1 MIWSAFIGLGIGI
14 AMQSNEK
21 GWKKWWLPIAIYL
34 IAAIAHSSYDLGMV
48 GIFMIATAYL
58 LGFLKGEAVTSD
70 TLLTPA
76 TSDNI
81 VRDTM
86 KYEHFSYNIVFIIIM
101 IWQMIKTLKWEQALT
116 VRELLKESN
125 DVVSES
131 DKKLVENEGVLSMR
145 KYKQYPKKTARK
157 IVKYENL
164 LAMLKHSVVRDGK
177 DIEDSEEVQV
187 LRNEI
192 KVLKLNQ

>member
-1 MIWSAFIGLGIGI
+1 MHLFDAPDL
-14 AMQSNEK
+14 AKRQS
-21 GWKKWWLPIAIYL
+21 G
-34 IAAIAHSSYDLGMV
+34 
-48 GIFMIATAYL
+48 
-58 LGFLKGEAVTSD
+58 
-70 TLLTPA
+70 
-76 TSDNI
+76 
-81 VRDTM
+81 
-86 KYEHFSYNIVFIIIM
+86 
-101 IWQMIKTLKWEQALT
+101 
-116 VRELLKESN
+116 VRELLKEGN

-145 KYKQYPKKTARK
+145 KYNQYPKKTAKK

>member
-1 MIWSAFIGLGIGI
+1 
-14 AMQSNEK
+14 
-21 GWKKWWLPIAIYL
+21 
-34 IAAIAHSSYDLGMV
+34 
-48 GIFMIATAYL
+48 
-58 LGFLKGEAVTSD
+58 
-70 TLLTPA
+70 
-76 TSDNI
+76 
-81 VRDTM
+81 
-86 KYEHFSYNIVFIIIM
+86 
-101 IWQMIKTLKWEQALT
+101 
-116 VRELLKESN
+116 
-125 DVVSES
+125 
-131 DKKLVENEGVLSMR
+131 MR